1 MIGEGYLS
9 KYNPNSKKEEE
20 KFLKTKINNKE
31 LRKKGITTY
40 KKALEYITKIGKSVK
55 GGTVIDSAEKSTE
68 IYEIIKKIFKN
79 EYQLPL
85 TEPGRISQIGGPISP
100 SDYNLESPMPQE
112 LIEELEKEDIE
123 KFIEDLSKNL
133 KSKESKNIVENIA
146 KQLRKELEE
155 KLKEGVSNRVGPESS
170 YVSKKEEEEL
180 EKLREKLR
188 KLVSEE
194 YAKGKS
200 PEEIEKRIKK
210 EFDQEVKKIFG
221 KKYGGLSTKQK
232 YNRGKKSDETYED
245 FSREKIETIL
255 TPLGEEI
262 SKIGEEKKEEII
274 DEVLEEVNKLKEIY
288 QKGKLK
294 PKNKRELK
302 KLKNEAKR
310 REQILKKL
318 IDIAGKRIEV
328 RRKGHTNID
337 SKRGVHF
344 LGYNE
349 STGKYTEDQTANIYS
364 FSAENQQYW
373 ENIDNS
379 VIAKVK
385 NILKKLGA
393 GKRKFEY
400 GRKSGK
406 LDVNELIRQ
415 QINIS
420 SGKIKPEEM
429 EKVFKQMQ
437 KKERDYATGILLDVS
452 GSTNNKINEDDITID
467 IEKRAAYVLGE
478 ATNVLKD
485 KLAIYAFTSDNSR
498 SSAKMYEVKKF
509 EEAWGSHTKG
519 KLGFLEPEGN
529 TPLSI
534 AIRALTKELHNRKE
548 KNKIMYILTDGA
560 PNNLS
565 DTQKAMEEARNKK
578 IYTVYI
584 NIDFGEGAKE
594 YFSELAPYA
603 SYSTLVKNIEEL
615 PEKIFDIYLKRRK
628 I

>member
-1 MIGEGYLS
+1 
-9 KYNPNSKKEEE
+9 
-20 KFLKTKINNKE
+20 
-31 LRKKGITTY
+31 
-40 KKALEYITKIGKSVK
+40 
-55 GGTVIDSAEKSTE
+55 
-68 IYEIIKKIFKN
+68 
-79 EYQLPL
+79 
-85 TEPGRISQIGGPISP
+85 
-100 SDYNLESPMPQE
+100 
-112 LIEELEKEDIE
+112 
-123 KFIEDLSKNL
+123 
-133 KSKESKNIVENIA
+133 
-146 KQLRKELEE
+146 
-155 KLKEGVSNRVGPESS
+155 
-170 YVSKKEEEEL
+170 
-180 EKLREKLR
+180 
-188 KLVSEE
+188 
-194 YAKGKS
+194 
-200 PEEIEKRIKK
+200 
-210 EFDQEVKKIFG
+210 
-221 KKYGGLSTKQK
+221 
-232 YNRGKKSDETYED
+232 
-245 FSREKIETIL
+245 
-255 TPLGEEI
+255 
-262 SKIGEEKKEEII
+262 
-274 DEVLEEVNKLKEIY
+274 
-288 QKGKLK
+288 
-294 PKNKRELK
+294 
-302 KLKNEAKR
+302 
-310 REQILKKL
+310 
-318 IDIAGKRIEV
+318 
-328 RRKGHTNID
+328 
-337 SKRGVHF
+337 
-344 LGYNE
+344 
-349 STGKYTEDQTANIYS
+349 
-364 FSAENQQYW
+364 
-373 ENIDNS
+373 
-379 VIAKVK
+379 
-385 NILKKLGA
+385 
-393 GKRKFEY
+393 
-400 GRKSGK
+400 
-406 LDVNELIRQ
+406 
-415 QINIS
+415 
-420 SGKIKPEEM
+420 M